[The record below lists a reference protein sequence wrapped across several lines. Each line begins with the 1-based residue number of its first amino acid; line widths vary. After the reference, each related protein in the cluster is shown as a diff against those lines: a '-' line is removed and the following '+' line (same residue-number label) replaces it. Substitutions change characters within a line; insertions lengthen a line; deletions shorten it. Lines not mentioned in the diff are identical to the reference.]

1 MYLNEFDAT
10 MKHIQ
15 GKWKI
20 VIMYELYER
29 KVVRFNELQRYI
41 ASISPKTLT
50 NQLKEMEKD
59 GLIKRVVYPVVPPH
73 VEYSLTPKGDSLIP
87 VLNVIC
93 NWGLSVIPSDQLQ
106 RTLCD
111 E

>member
-20 VIMYELYER
+20 MIMYELYER
-29 KVVRFNELQRYI
+29 KVARFNELQRYI

-87 VLNVIC
+87 VLNVIF